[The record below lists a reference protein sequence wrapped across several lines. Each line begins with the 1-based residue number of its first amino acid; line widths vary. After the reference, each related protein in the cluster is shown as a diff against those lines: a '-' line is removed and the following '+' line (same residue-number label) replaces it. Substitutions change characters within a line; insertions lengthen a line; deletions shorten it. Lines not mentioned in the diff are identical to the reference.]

1 MSNYSANRSVSLT
14 SHLGFI
20 DTLRVAFSGLRTRK
34 LRASL
39 SAIGITLGIA
49 TLVSILGLS
58 QSGSADLIKEL
69 DALGTNL
76 LVVQAGEGFKGG
88 PPELPPHA
96 ADMIRRITPVFDVAT
111 VSNISGGVYRND
123 LINEGRTRGIT
134 IFASDLNLLK
144 LQRGT
149 LQSGRYLSEATSEFP
164 VVVLGS
170 VAAERL
176 GIKEVS
182 AKQLVWLGEEWFTV
196 IGILNPLIL
205 AADLDRGA
213 IIGYG
218 AAKKYLNHN
227 GNADVIYIRAYPEH
241 IEDVRSVM
249 AATVNPETPD
259 EVEVSRASDV
269 LEAGVATKMTF
280 TNLFLGLGAV
290 ALLVGAIGIANIMV
304 IAVIERQNEIGLRR
318 ALGATRF
325 HIGTQFISESLL
337 LSFIGGVL
345 GIILGIFATALYTT
359 LREWTLVIPG
369 YVVLGGIVSSILIGG
384 LARFYPALRAANMS
398 PTDALRTK

>member
-1 MSNYSANRSVSLT
+1 M
-14 SHLGFI
+14 
-20 DTLRVAFSGLRTRK
+20 
-34 LRASL
+34 
-39 SAIGITLGIA
+39 
-49 TLVSILGLS
+49 VSILGLS

-76 LVVQAGEGFKGG
+76 LVIQAGEGFKGG

-123 LINEGRTRGIT
+123 LISEGRTRGIT

-182 AKQLVWLGEEWFTV
+182 TKQLVWLGEEWFTV

-227 GNADVIYIRAYPEH
+227 GNADVIYVRAYPEH

-259 EVEVSRASDV
+259 EVQVSRASDV
-269 LEAGVATKMTF
+269 LEARVATQMTF

-325 HIGTQFISESLL
+325 HIGIQFISESLL

-369 YVVLGGIVSSILIGG
+369 YVILGGIVSSILIGG
-384 LARFYPALRAANMS
+384 LAGFYPALRAANMS